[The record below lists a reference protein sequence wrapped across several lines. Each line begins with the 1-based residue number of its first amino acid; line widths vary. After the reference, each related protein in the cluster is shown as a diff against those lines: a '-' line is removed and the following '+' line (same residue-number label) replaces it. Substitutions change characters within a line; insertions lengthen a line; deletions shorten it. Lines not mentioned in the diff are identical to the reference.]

1 MKGVSSMKRS
11 YTMFIILIVFLLFT
25 TGCWNRRELNEL
37 AITLAIGLDR
47 TKDGQ
52 YLVTAQV
59 VNPGELATGKGG
71 GGGSDGSPTIIYQ
84 AKGETI
90 FEAFRQMTKESPR
103 KIYPSHLRTL
113 VIGESLAKKGIGKPL
128 DILSRDWELRSDFY
142 IVVAK
147 GMKAAEILKVPTS
160 LEKIPANEIFDTL
173 EVSAAAWSATSSVNL
188 DDLISDIVNEGK
200 QPVLTGI
207 QADIKGDKKTSLSKQ
222 NVEMIDP
229 PARLKFQGLAVFN
242 EDKLVG
248 WLNEKQSKTYTV
260 ITNKEKSTAVNLSC
274 PKGGKAVYE
283 VKRSNT
289 EMKGKIKNGKPEID
303 LNIHVEGNLGE
314 VECQIDLTKPETIE
328 KLEKIYEKEAKRFFM
343 NSIKQVQKNEKV
355 DIFGFGEAIH
365 RADPKAWKKLK
376 KDWDKNFEHV
386 PVNIKV
392 QGEIRNIGT
401 VGNSVLEKIK

>member
-1 MKGVSSMKRS
+1 MK
-11 YTMFIILIVFLLFT
+11 YLIPWKSLF
-25 TGCWNRRELNEL
+25 
-37 AITLAIGLDR
+37 
-47 TKDGQ
+47 
-52 YLVTAQV
+52 
-59 VNPGELATGKGG
+59 
-71 GGGSDGSPTIIYQ
+71 
-84 AKGETI
+84 
-90 FEAFRQMTKESPR
+90 
-103 KIYPSHLRTL
+103 
-113 VIGESLAKKGIGKPL
+113 
-128 DILSRDWELRSDFY
+128 
-142 IVVAK
+142 
-147 GMKAAEILKVPTS
+147 
-160 LEKIPANEIFDTL
+160 
-173 EVSAAAWSATSSVNL
+173 AWSATSSVNL

>member
-1 MKGVSSMKRS
+1 MKRS
-11 YTMFIILIVFLLFT
+11 YTMFIILIVVLLFT

-59 VNPGELATGKGG
+59 VNPGELATGKS

-84 AKGETI
+84 AKGETV
-90 FEAFRQMTKESPR
+90 FEAIRKMTKESPR
-103 KIYPSHLRTL
+103 KIYPSHLRVL

-128 DILSRDWELRSDFY
+128 DLLSRDWELRSDFY
-142 IVVAK
+142 IVIAK
-147 GMKAAEILKVPTS
+147 GMKAEEILKVPTS
-160 LEKIPANEIFDTL
+160 LEKIPANQIFDTL
-173 EVSAAAWSATSSVNL
+173 KVSATAWSATSFVSL
-188 DDLISDIVNEGK
+188 DDLIANIVSEGK

-207 QADIKGDKKTSLSKQ
+207 QADIKGDEETSLSKQ
-222 NVEMIDP
+222 NGEMIDP
-229 PARLKFQGLAVFN
+229 PARLKFTGLAVFN
-242 EDKLVG
+242 DDKLVG

-260 ITNKEKSTAVNLSC
+260 ITNKEKSTVVNISC

-283 VKRSNT
+283 VKKSNT
-289 EMKGKIKNGKPEID
+289 EIKGKIKNGKPEID

-314 VECQIDLTKPETIE
+314 VECHIDLTKPETIE
-328 KLEKIYEKEAKRFFM
+328 KLEKIYEKDAKKFFM

-365 RADPKAWKKLK
+365 RADPEAWKKLK
-376 KDWDKNFEHV
+376 KDWDKHFENL

-401 VGNSVLEKIK
+401 VGNSFLEKIK

>member
-1 MKGVSSMKRS
+1 MKRS

-59 VNPGELATGKGG
+59 VNPGALSTGKG

-90 FEAFRQMTKESPR
+90 FEAFRKMTKESPR

-160 LEKIPANEIFDTL
+160 LENIPANDIFDTL

-207 QADIKGDKKTSLSKQ
+207 QADIKGDEETSLSKQ

-229 PARLKFQGLAVFN
+229 PARLKLQGLAVFN
-242 EDKLVG
+242 DDKLVG
-248 WLNEKQSKTYTV
+248 WLNEKQSKTYSV
-260 ITNKEKSTAVNLSC
+260 ITNKEKSSPVNISC

-283 VKRSNT
+283 VKKSNT
-289 EMKGKIKNGKPEID
+289 EMRGKIKNGKPEID
-303 LNIHVEGNLGE
+303 LNIHAEGNLGE
-314 VECQIDLTKPETIE
+314 VECHIDLTKPETIE
-328 KLEKIYEKEAKRFFM
+328 KLEKIYEKEAKNSFM
-343 NSIKQVQKNEKV
+343 NSIKQVQENDKV

-376 KDWDKNFEHV
+376 KDWDKHFEHV

-401 VGNSVLEKIK
+401 VGNPVLEKIK

>member
-1 MKGVSSMKRS
+1 MKRS

-59 VNPGELATGKGG
+59 VNPGELATGQG

-84 AKGETI
+84 AKGETV
-90 FEAFRQMTKESPR
+90 FEAIRKMTKESPR
-103 KIYPSHLRTL
+103 KIYPSHLRVL

-128 DILSRDWELRSDFY
+128 DLLSRDWELRSDFY

-147 GMKAAEILKVPTS
+147 GMKAEEILKVPTT
-160 LEKIPANEIFDTL
+160 LEKIPANQIFDTL
-173 EVSAAAWSATSSVNL
+173 KVSATAWSATSFESL
-188 DDLISDIVNEGK
+188 DELIADIVSEGK

-207 QADIKGDKKTSLSKQ
+207 QADIKGDEETSLSKQ
-222 NVEMIDP
+222 NGEMIDP
-229 PARLKFQGLAVFN
+229 PARLRFKGLAVFN
-242 EDKLVG
+242 DDKLVG

-260 ITNKEKSTAVNLSC
+260 IKNKEKSTVVNISC
-274 PKGGKAVYE
+274 PKGGKAAYE
-283 VKRSNT
+283 VKKSNT
-289 EMKGKIKNGKPEID
+289 KIKGKIKNGKPEID
-303 LNIHVEGNLGE
+303 LNIRVEGNLGE
-314 VECQIDLTKPETIE
+314 VECHIDLTKPETIE
-328 KLEKIYEKEAKRFFM
+328 KLEKIYEKEAKKFFM

-365 RADPKAWKKLK
+365 RADPEAWKKLK
-376 KDWDKNFEHV
+376 KDWDKNFENL
-386 PVNIKV
+386 PVNIEV
-392 QGEIRNIGT
+392 QGEIRNVGT
-401 VGNSVLEKIK
+401 VGNSFLEKIK

>member
-1 MKGVSSMKRS
+1 MKRS
-11 YTMFIILIVFLLFT
+11 YTLFILLIVFLLFT

-37 AITLAIGLDR
+37 AIALALGLDS

-52 YLVTAQV
+52 FLLTAQV
-59 VNPGELATGKGG
+59 VNPGELGTGKS
-71 GGGSDGSPTIIYQ
+71 GGSSGISPTVIYQ
-84 AKGETI
+84 AKGKTV
-90 FEAFRQMTKESPR
+90 FEAFRKMTKESPR
-103 KIYPSHLRTL
+103 KIYPSHLRIL

-128 DILSRDWELRSDFY
+128 DLLTRDWELRSDFY

-147 GMKAAEILKVPTS
+147 GMRAEEILKVPTS
-160 LEKIPANEIFDTL
+160 LEKIPANQIFDAL
-173 EVSAAAWSATSSVNL
+173 DVSATAWSATSFVEL
-188 DDLISDIVNEGK
+188 DDLVADIVSDGK

-222 NVEMIDP
+222 NIEMIDP
-229 PARLKFQGLAVFN
+229 PARLHFQKLAVFKY
-242 EDKLVG
+242 DKLVG
-248 WLNEKQSKTYTV
+248 WLNEMQSKTYNV
-260 ITNKEKSTAVNLSC
+260 ITNKEKSTVVNLPC

-314 VECQIDLTKPETIE
+314 VECHIDLTKPETIE
-328 KLEKIYEKEAKRFFM
+328 KLEEIYEKGAEEAFKK
-343 NSIKQVQKNEKV
+343 SIIEVQKNEKV

-376 KDWDKNFEHV
+376 KDWDKNFENL
-386 PVNIKV
+386 PVNINV
-392 QGEIRNIGT
+392 EGEIRHVGT
-401 VGNSVLEKIK
+401 VGNSFLEKIK

>member
-1 MKGVSSMKRS
+1 MKRS

-71 GGGSDGSPTIIYQ
+71 GGSDGAPTIIYQ

-90 FEAFRQMTKESPR
+90 FEAFRKMTKESPR

-160 LEKIPANEIFDTL
+160 LEKIPANDIFDTL

-207 QADIKGDKKTSLSKQ
+207 QADIKGDEETSLSKQ

-229 PARLKFQGLAVFN
+229 PARLKLQGLAVFN
-242 EDKLVG
+242 DDKLVG

-260 ITNKEKSTAVNLSC
+260 ITNKEKSTAVNISC

-303 LNIHVEGNLGE
+303 LNIHAEGNLGE

-328 KLEKIYEKEAKRFFM
+328 KLEKIYEKEAKNFFM
-343 NSIKQVQKNEKV
+343 NSIKQVQENDKV

-376 KDWDKNFEHV
+376 KDWDKHFEHV
-386 PVNIKV
+386 TVNIKV
-392 QGEIRNIGT
+392 KGEIRNIGT
-401 VGNSVLEKIK
+401 VGNPILEKIK

>member
-1 MKGVSSMKRS
+1 MKRS

-37 AITLAIGLDR
+37 AITMAIGLDR

-71 GGGSDGSPTIIYQ
+71 GGSGGSPTIIYQ
-84 AKGETI
+84 AKGATV
-90 FEAFRQMTKESPR
+90 FEAIRKMTKESPR
-103 KIYPSHLRTL
+103 KIYPSHLRVL
-113 VIGESLAKKGIGKPL
+113 VIGESLAKKGMGKPL
-128 DILSRDWELRSDFY
+128 DLLSRDWEIRSDFY

-160 LEKIPANEIFDTL
+160 LEKIPANQIFDTL
-173 EVSAAAWSATSSVNL
+173 KVSATAWSATSFESL
-188 DDLISDIVNEGK
+188 DELISDIVSEGK

-207 QADIKGDKKTSLSKQ
+207 QADIKGDEETSLSKQ
-222 NVEMIDP
+222 DVEMIDP
-229 PARLKFQGLAVFN
+229 PARLRFQGLAVFN
-242 EDKLVG
+242 DDKLVG

-260 ITNKEKSTAVNLSC
+260 ITNKEKSTVVNLSC

-283 VKRSNT
+283 VKKSNT
-289 EMKGKIKNGKPEID
+289 KIKGKIKNGKPEID
-303 LNIHVEGNLGE
+303 LNIRVEGNLGE
-314 VECQIDLTKPETIE
+314 VECPIDLTKPETIE
-328 KLEKIYEKEAKRFFM
+328 KLEKIYEKEAKKFFM

-376 KDWDKNFEHV
+376 KDWDKHFEHV

-401 VGNSVLEKIK
+401 VGNSVSEKIE

>member
-1 MKGVSSMKRS
+1 MKRS

-37 AITLAIGLDR
+37 AITMAIGLDR

-71 GGGSDGSPTIIYQ
+71 GGSGGSPTIIYQ
-84 AKGETI
+84 AKGETV
-90 FEAFRQMTKESPR
+90 FEAIRKMTKESPR
-103 KIYPSHLRTL
+103 KIYPSHLRIL

-128 DILSRDWELRSDFY
+128 DLISRDWELRSDFY

-147 GMKAAEILKVPTS
+147 GMKAAEILRVPTS
-160 LEKIPANEIFDTL
+160 LEKIPATQIFDTL
-173 EVSAAAWSATSSVNL
+173 KVSATAWSGTSVESL
-188 DDLISDIVNEGK
+188 DELIADIVSEGK
-200 QPVLTGI
+200 QPVLSGI
-207 QADIKGDKKTSLSKQ
+207 QADIKGDEKTSLSKQ
-222 NVEMIDP
+222 NGEMIDP

-242 EDKLVG
+242 DDKLVG

-260 ITNKEKSTAVNLSC
+260 ITNKEKSTAVNISC

-283 VKRSNT
+283 VKKSNT
-289 EMKGKIKNGKPEID
+289 KIKGKIKNGKPEID
-303 LNIHVEGNLGE
+303 LNIRVEGNLGE
-314 VECQIDLTKPETIE
+314 VECHIDLTKPETIE
-328 KLEKIYEKEAKRFFM
+328 KLEKIYEKEAKKFFM

-365 RADPKAWKKLK
+365 RADPEAWKKLK
-376 KDWDKNFEHV
+376 KDWDKNFENL
-386 PVNIKV
+386 PVNIEV
-392 QGEIRNIGT
+392 QGEIRSVGT
-401 VGNSVLEKIK
+401 VGNSFLEKIK

>member
-1 MKGVSSMKRS
+1 MKRS

-71 GGGSDGSPTIIYQ
+71 GGSGGSPTIIYQ
-84 AKGETI
+84 AKGKTV
-90 FEAFRQMTKESPR
+90 FEAIRKMTKESPR
-103 KIYPSHLRTL
+103 KIYPSHLRVL

-128 DILSRDWELRSDFY
+128 DLLSRDWELRSDFY

-160 LEKIPANEIFDTL
+160 LEKIPANQIFDTL
-173 EVSAAAWSATSSVNL
+173 KVSATAWSATSFESL
-188 DDLISDIVNEGK
+188 DELIADIVSEGK

-207 QADIKGDKKTSLSKQ
+207 LADIKGDEETSLSKQ

-229 PARLKFQGLAVFN
+229 PALLKFNGLAVFN
-242 EDKLVG
+242 DDKLVG

-260 ITNKEKSTAVNLSC
+260 ITNKEKSTVVNISC

-283 VKRSNT
+283 VKKSST
-289 EMKGKIKNGKPEID
+289 EIKGKIKNGKPEID
-303 LNIHVEGNLGE
+303 LNIRVEGNLGE
-314 VECQIDLTKPETIE
+314 VECHIDLTKPETIE
-328 KLEKIYEKEAKRFFM
+328 KLEKIYEKEAKKFFM

-365 RADPKAWKKLK
+365 RADPEAWKKLK
-376 KDWDKNFEHV
+376 KDWDKHFENL
-386 PVNIKV
+386 PVNIQV

-401 VGNSVLEKIK
+401 VGNSFLEKIE